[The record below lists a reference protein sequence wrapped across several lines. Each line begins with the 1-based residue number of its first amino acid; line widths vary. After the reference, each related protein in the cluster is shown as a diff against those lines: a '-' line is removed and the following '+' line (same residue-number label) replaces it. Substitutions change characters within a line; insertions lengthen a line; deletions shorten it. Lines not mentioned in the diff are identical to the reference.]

1 MERVIKKYI
10 LVFVLAL
17 VGKAVIYHTKRSNKM
32 AIKDNDIYSFARL
45 AKERLKRNNYMMTT
59 TPKSI
64 DNSEIMTSYISAH
77 KKKPSATTQ
86 KARTSFYSEAGEEFY
101 KKVCHILE
109 RGNTRNPISEL
120 IDNEVFCSLC
130 TEDKQHYISSLSAKY
145 KKSRDRYYR
154 EHPMSLIL

>member
-1 MERVIKKYI
+1 
-10 LVFVLAL
+10 
-17 VGKAVIYHTKRSNKM
+17 M

-59 TPKSI
+59 SPRSI
-64 DNSEIMTSYISAH
+64 DNSEIISSYISAH
-77 KKKPSATTQ
+77 KKKQHTAPKVQ
-86 KARTSFYSEAGEEFY
+86 TSPFSEANEEFY

-109 RGNTRNPISEL
+109 KGNARNPISEL
-120 IDNEVFCSLC
+120 IDNEVFSTLC

-145 KKSRDRYYR
+145 KKSRDRYYK